1 MDDPKEHQVQPPSTA
16 QMLLV
21 MGSAVLGGDGYI
33 WQQALRQKCFKS
45 ARYESSAASVNMMK
59 TLTASRA
66 TQQKIFN
73 LWLRLA
79 WERFKTDLGHSAHPC
94 ACSGHNSDKH
104 YLL

>member
-1 MDDPKEHQVQPPSTA
+1 
-16 QMLLV
+16 
-21 MGSAVLGGDGYI
+21 
-33 WQQALRQKCFKS
+33 
-45 ARYESSAASVNMMK
+45 MMK

-94 ACSGHNSDKH
+94 ACSGHNPDKH